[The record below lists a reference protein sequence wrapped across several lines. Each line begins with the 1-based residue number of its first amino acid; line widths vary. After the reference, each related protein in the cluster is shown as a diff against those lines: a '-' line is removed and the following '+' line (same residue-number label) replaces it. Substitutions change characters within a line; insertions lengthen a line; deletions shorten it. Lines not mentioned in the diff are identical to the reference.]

1 VVVISPCSAPRS
13 LLANASYHLPW
24 EVIARQTE
32 EREENTLLNQPTQNK
47 IDIPDNRSVLEYLD
61 SLEANDEGLL
71 DLWLVQ
77 LQPEEKHR
85 GFSPRADV
93 VGGESH
99 EDISFFEYIDSE
111 MRSDSVSTAGQVP
124 VGGTNIEVNSTNTDH
139 SINSTSREGEPCP
152 GLVVEDWANGAT
164 PENSGPEKDNG
175 NKIHSPM
182 PFV

>member
-93 VGGESH
+93 VRGESH

-111 MRSDSVSTAGQVP
+111 MRSDSASTAGQVP
-124 VGGTNIEVNSTNTDH
+124 VGGTNIEVNPTNTDH
-139 SINSTSREGEPCP
+139 RINLTSREGEPCP

-175 NKIHSPM
+175 NKIHPPM
-182 PFV
+182 QLV